1 MSGRLRWIV
10 IAVAVVAVAIAG
22 VLLFRG
28 GGTPET
34 ASGSPHATVDRADGS
49 DRSRVR
55 LAAKAS
61 ERLGIRT
68 AAIRPADTSVVKSSP
83 ALTVIPYS
91 ALIYSA
97 DGKTFVYTSPE
108 PMTFVREP
116 VTVDTIDNEVVM
128 LSAGPALGTAVVT
141 VGATELYGLE
151 TGIGK

>member
-1 MSGRLRWIV
+1 MSARVRWIV
-10 IAVAVVAVAIAG
+10 VAGAVVVLAFAG
-22 VLLFRG
+22 VLLFRS

-34 ASGSPHATVDRADGS
+34 ASESPSATVERADGS
-49 DRSRVR
+49 DRSRVT

-68 AAIRPADTSVVKSSP
+68 AAIRAADTSVIKSP
-83 ALTVIPYS
+83 LALTVIPYS
-91 ALIYSA
+91 ALLYSA

-116 VTVDTIDNEVVM
+116 VTVDTIDNDVVM

>member
-34 ASGSPHATVDRADGS
+34 ASESPHATVDRADGS